1 MSSRKEKVQFT
12 LSRLG
17 RFFKIFLKNK
27 RGLVGLALVMFFV
40 VMALGSSLLTPF
52 NQLGYSGNSGQP
64 VAGPEAEPGWV
75 RFLPTALGGN
85 PDLSENMF
93 PMKNGDFTA
102 ESPLWPAGDW
112 NLTISPTSDASAV
125 TVQKITELGVSKME
139 TSFLRAGSDPKG
151 NVTISFSNG
160 FYFPYTGPPADAIL
174 TWTLKLSGTMHEE
187 DRQVWNITTD
197 TYDTVPVN
205 VTDVPSKIS
214 MNIIDPNGHST
225 LISPLTYGGI
235 FNQTTGLATRFDYEQ
250 SFNDAVDTRSLF
262 TEKGNYAIGLTIQ
275 LYDAYNNNTARDVEY
290 ALKVS
295 NIDLHLL
302 GTAWGILGTNIYGWD
317 LWAQLVYGSRISLYV
332 GLLAAVLGVSIG
344 LVYGLAAGYSGRYVD
359 EILMRISDVLL
370 VLPGLPLLI
379 VLFAVLGAK
388 LENLIILNGLLGWMG
403 FAKLVRSQVL
413 SIRERPYIEAA
424 KASGA
429 GSMHILFRHVLPN
442 VVSLVYVTFATSV
455 PGAIVAEAALSWLGF
470 VDYWRMSWGRMLEE
484 MQAANAVS
492 KWWWVVPP
500 GLCIA
505 AISIAFVLLGY
516 ALDEVLNP
524 KLRMRK

>member
-1 MSSRKEKVQFT
+1 
-12 LSRLG
+12 
-17 RFFKIFLKNK
+17 
-27 RGLVGLALVMFFV
+27 
-40 VMALGSSLLTPF
+40 
-52 NQLGYSGNSGQP
+52 
-64 VAGPEAEPGWV
+64 
-75 RFLPTALGGN
+75 
-85 PDLSENMF
+85 MF
-93 PMKNGDFTA
+93 PIKNGDFTA

-125 TVQKITELGVSKME
+125 TVQKITELGVVKME

-151 NVTISFSNG
+151 NVTILFSDS
-160 FYFPYTGPPADAIL
+160 FYFPYTGPPSVASL
-174 TWTLKLSGTMHEE
+174 TWTLKLSGSMHEE
-187 DRQVWNITTD
+187 DRRVWNTTTD
-197 TYDTVPVN
+197 KYDMIAVN

-214 MNIIDPNGHST
+214 MVITDPSGRST
-225 LISPLTYGGI
+225 VISPLTPSYI
-235 FNQTTGLATRFDYEQ
+235 FNQTGFATGFDYEQ
-250 SFNDAVDTRSLF
+250 SFNDMVDARAPF
-262 TEKGNYAIGLTIQ
+262 TEKGNYAMELKIQ
-275 LYDAYNNNTARDVEY
+275 LYDTYNATRDVEY
-290 ALKVS
+290 VLKVS
-295 NIDLHLL
+295 NVDLRLL
-302 GTAWGILGTNIYGWD
+302 GSSWGILGTNIYGWD
-317 LWAQLVYGSRISLYV
+317 LWSQLVYGSRISLYV

-344 LVYGLAAGYSGRYVD
+344 LVYGLAAGYSGKYVD